1 MRTVLFL
8 LIAAGC
14 GGAPR
19 SSGGGGTGGDDT
31 ACEPGRCL
39 EDFAKAVEADRG
51 QARTCYDAN
60 VAPATTDGGRVVIN
74 FEVGP
79 DGTVVDASQAMRE
92 GQVTDP
98 AVVDCIINVVK
109 AVKFAAS
116 PAGKTT
122 RAFHTFDF
130 APRPR
135 KP

>member
-1 MRTVLFL
+1 VRTVVLL

-19 SSGGGGTGGDDT
+19 AGGGGGGGDDT
-31 ACEPGRCL
+31 SCEPGRCL
-39 EDFAKAVEADRG
+39 EDFARAIEADRA
-51 QARTCYDAN
+51 QARTCFDAN

-79 DGTVVDASQAMRE
+79 DGAVVDASQAMRD
-92 GQVTDP
+92 GQITDP

-109 AVKFAAS
+109 GVTFTAS

-130 APRPR
+130 APRR
-135 KP
+135 SAKP